1 MRTVRTY
8 AKRTVS
14 SNAIHLVVT
23 IIAQI
28 KHQTAIV
35 QPPFFGAGISNGV
48 LMVGIGFFFG
58 GINRLEQKLNPSTVG
73 SSLNEIALSVVT
85 LILPIAMKVF
95 SMLGNNE
102 RLITKLSRG
111 EAILLLLSYICLCHY
126 CYMTHVTMFTEPHQR
141 AELSQSPSR

>member
-8 AKRTVS
+8 TKRTVS
-14 SNAIHLVVT
+14 SNPIHLVVT

-35 QPPFFGAGISNGV
+35 QTPLFGAGISNSV
-48 LMVGIGFFFG
+48 LMGGIGFFFG

-73 SSLNEIALSVVT
+73 SSLNEIVLRIEAI
-85 LILPIAMKVF
+85 ILPIAMKVF
-95 SMLGNNE
+95 STLGNNE
-102 RLITKLSRG
+102 RLITKFSRG
-111 EAILLLLSYICLCHY
+111 EAILLLLSYICFCHY
-126 CYMTHVTMFTEPHQR
+126 CYKTHINMFTEPHQR